1 MGNFLLNFAK
11 TTPAITWANPA
22 NIAYGTVLTSTQLN
36 ATTSVGG
43 AWVYSPPAETLLNA
57 GNGQTLSVTFTPTD
71 TTDYTTAAAQVTIN
85 VIPAT
90 PTFSNLTPSQLVSYG
105 ATSVN
110 LGGKL
115 AAGAM
120 IPSGGTVTI
129 TAGSASATATV
140 AGDGTFSAALNTQA
154 LNAST
159 TPYTISY
166 GFSGTANFA
175 TASDESTTLTIL
187 PLAQTINFTPPAS
200 PVTYGVSPMML
211 SATASSGLAVS
222 YTVTSGPAT
231 VKLNT
236 LTITGA
242 GKVVV
247 AANQAGNAGYAA
259 APQVTESITVNPA
272 SLTVTANNAV
282 RTVGAANPTLTYTV
296 TGFVNGD
303 TGAVVSGTAS
313 LATAATPS
321 SPVGTYPITFAT
333 AGLASSSYTF
343 NYVNGSLVVY
353 NTSLPL
359 TLWLSP
365 GSTTA
370 GGTAFTLTV
379 NGANFTSNSQV
390 LWNGAARTTTYVN
403 STQLT
408 ATILAQDIAGESTG
422 LIAVANPAPNAGT
435 SPAQP
440 LAVISAAPV
449 ATIGRSSI
457 AVATDG
463 SGNHVMTL
471 TGTDFGSASVVQ
483 WNGASLA
490 TSYVSPWALAATV
503 TAADFATRPATLTV
517 NNPAGTSTGLELH

>member
-1 MGNFLLNFAK
+1 M
-11 TTPAITWANPA
+11 
-22 NIAYGTVLTSTQLN
+22 LTSTQLS
-36 ATTSVGG
+36 ATTTVGG
-43 AWVYSPPAETLLNA
+43 TWVYSPPAGTLLNA

-85 VIPAT
+85 VTPAT
-90 PTFSNLTPSQLVSYG
+90 PTFSNLTPSPFVSYG
-105 ATSVN
+105 TVT

-129 TAGSASATATV
+129 TAGTASATAAV
-140 AGDGTFSAALNTQA
+140 ASDGTFSAALNTQA

-175 TASDESTTLTIL
+175 TASDKSTTLTIL

-200 PVTYGVSPMML
+200 PVTYGVSPITL

-222 YTVTSGPAT
+222 YMLISGPAS
-231 VKLNT
+231 VNLNT

-242 GKVVV
+242 GKVVA
-247 AANQAGNAGYAA
+247 AANQAGNANYTA
-259 APQVTESITVNPA
+259 APQVTVNITVNPA
-272 SLTVTANNAV
+272 SLTVMANNAA
-282 RTVGAANPTLTYTV
+282 RATGASNPTLSYSV
-296 TGFVNGD
+296 TGFVNSD

-313 LATAATPS
+313 LTTAATPS

-333 AGLASSSYTF
+333 AGLTSSSYTF
-343 NYVNGSLVVY
+343 TYVNGSLVVY

-365 GSTTA
+365 DNTTV
-370 GGTAFTLTV
+370 GGTGFKLTV
-379 NGANFTSNSQV
+379 NGANFTSNSVV

-408 ATILAQDIAGESTG
+408 ATILAKDIASESTS
-422 LIAVANPAPNAGT
+422 LIAVANPAPYPGT
-435 SPAQP
+435 SQAQL

-449 ATIGRSSI
+449 ATLGKSSI
-457 AVATDG
+457 AAAADG

-483 WNGASLA
+483 WNGTSLA
-490 TSYVSPWALAATV
+490 TSYVSPWALEATV
-503 TAADFATRPATLTV
+503 TATDFATRPAMLTV
-517 NNPAGTSTGLELH
+517 NNPAGTSTGLELN